1 MDSGEDPVQRSAA
14 AAAINTVQLVSAAF
28 GAGLAGVAAL
38 AGCTPSSRWWR
49 PPVSWLRIARSA
61 TSGDLVHVVLG
72 MEDGDNPIDGG
83 ESVWRLSHLSAR

>member
-1 MDSGEDPVQRSAA
+1 LYAVFA
-14 AAAINTVQLVSAAF
+14 V
-28 GAGLAGVAAL
+28 VAAT
-38 AGCTPSSRWWR
+38 G
-49 PPVSWLRIARSA
+49 VWLRIARSA